1 MIISNLTNQ
10 KGNKVENQFLIRDGE
25 KKVFQ
30 SYNSKIAEYDIE
42 TRELKI
48 FEDWDYSKTTMK
60 YFKQFIENETCYNY
74 GTKANFEK
82 TYKSHD
88 KVKFII

>member
-10 KGNKVENQFLIRDGE
+10 KGNKVANQFVITENG
-25 KKVFQ
+25 KFIFQ
-30 SYNSKIAEYDIE
+30 SYDSKIAEYDIE

-48 FEDWDYSKTTMK
+48 FEGWDYSKTTMK